1 MIPKFVLVALV
12 LGVKCKCVG
21 RPSAHVGVM
30 RRPSSPDGRRI
41 RRGRWV
47 GLIKRIRSPGAPVSG
62 ERRQAL
68 LEGYVSTI
76 GRAISAAT
84 AVVSAP
90 RIEHH
95 SIACHGTC
103 HEHEDNRRHEP
114 GGTKFALEGL
124 L

>member
-30 RRPSSPDGRRI
+30 HRPSSPDGRRI
-41 RRGRWV
+41 RRGRRV
-47 GLIKRIRSPGAPVSG
+47 GLIKRIRSAGAPVSG

-84 AVVSAP
+84 AVVLA
-90 RIEHH
+90 HQ
-95 SIACHGTC
+95 G
-103 HEHEDNRRHEP
+103 
-114 GGTKFALEGL
+114 
-124 L
+124 